1 LRGRHNIKEDKTLRI
16 NLDFQD
22 QNLTPEAREILIGL
36 LHRLEKE
43 PERFTGLATQL
54 EPERTLAPGE
64 LAESLRKARAERE
77 PPTPITP
84 QEFFESMRKTKGF
97 ESKEEA
103 HRHIQDLRNEWD

>member
-1 LRGRHNIKEDKTLRI
+1 MRI
-16 NLDFQD
+16 NLDIQD

-43 PERFTGLATQL
+43 PERFTGLVGRL
-54 EPERTLAPGE
+54 EPEDRSLAPGE
-64 LAESLRKARAERE
+64 LAEFLRKARAERK

-97 ESKEEA
+97 DSKEEA
-103 HRHIQDLRNEWD
+103 HRHLQDLRSEWD